1 MGFCR
6 SATGV
11 LMDAHE
17 DTPRI
22 QVLSVSDTGRRRRWT
37 DDEKVR
43 IVEES
48 HRAGVPLAEV
58 ARRHEI
64 SRSMLYD
71 WRYRRKLGLL
81 GCPTQFMR
89 LVPQE
94 SGPRLDVAPPLSAS
108 RPLVMTIDLGERCR
122 LTIPA
127 DFDME
132 AAARL
137 INGLVVAR

>member
-1 MGFCR
+1 
-6 SATGV
+6 
-11 LMDAHE
+11 MDAHE

-37 DDEKVR
+37 DDEKIR

-48 HRAGVPLAEV
+48 RRDGMTLAEV

-71 WRYRRKLGLL
+71 WRYRHKLGLL
-81 GCPTQFMR
+81 GGAAPFMR
-89 LVPQE
+89 LVPMDGDARFDDALP
-94 SGPRLDVAPPLSAS
+94 SAPPQSLA
-108 RPLVMTIDLGERCR
+108 MTIDLGERYR
-122 LTIPA
+122 ITIPA
-127 DFDME
+127 GFDME

-137 INGLVVAR
+137 LNGLVVSR

>member
-1 MGFCR
+1 MAGFCCDCI
-6 SATGV
+6 SSV
-11 LMDAHE
+11 LVDAHE
-17 DTPRI
+17 NTPRI

-37 DDEKVR
+37 DEEKIR

-48 HRAGVPLAEV
+48 HCDGVTLAEV

-71 WRYRRKLGLL
+71 WRYRHKFGML
-81 GCPTQFMR
+81 GCAAHFMR

-94 SGPRLDVAPPLSAS
+94 DGPSSEDLPP
-108 RPLVMTIDLGERCR
+108 VITIDLGARCR
-122 LTIPA
+122 VTIPA

-132 AAARL
+132 AAACL
-137 INGLVVAR
+137 LNGLVVRP

>member
-1 MGFCR
+1 
-6 SATGV
+6 
-11 LMDAHE
+11 MDAHE

-37 DDEKVR
+37 DEEKIR

-48 HRAGVPLAEV
+48 RRDGVTLAEV

-71 WRYRRKLGLL
+71 WRYRHKLGLL
-81 GCPTQFMR
+81 GVPALFMR
-89 LVPQE
+89 LVPMDG
-94 SGPRLDVAPPLSAS
+94 GPRPDVVPPLPAPQSH
-108 RPLVMTIDLGERCR
+108 VMTIDLGERYR
-122 LTIPA
+122 VTIPA
-127 DFDME
+127 GFDME

-137 INGLVVAR
+137 LNGLVVSQ